1 MSYVCQDPEM
11 NLIKDQNGDYKVEL
25 VRDGRSISSCW
36 IVVQS
41 IAVGCSQVDMSGIAG
56 VGTEDDCR
64 NQGLSRRVM
73 QEAIRFMEQAEL
85 GLTMLYG
92 IPNYYHKFGY
102 ASAGPNRLVYVDA
115 ASSGPELPS
124 GWHMR
129 PLQTDDLTDIQRIY
143 SQYLSLNV
151 CGARIKPEGM
161 RSWSWLSGVATGE
174 RDDEC
179 IVLTAPDGHVA
190 AYACHGRGSWSQNAL
205 EQAQPE
211 TFVISEPLAE
221 SPAAAD
227 ALLQACQVWMPE
239 MAAKLNRSLKR
250 MAYAVTE
257 EGAVAAA
264 LMRTNCEFSQL
275 HRACAN
281 CMVRVANMQ
290 QLFEN
295 MMPEWRR
302 LARNGALHIDSSI
315 TFDTELGS
323 KSLHVGLGGVHMCSP
338 SESRNHLKLSIGQLG
353 QLVLGAVSAKHFLA
367 QLPEPASAEVVELC
381 QLLFPKRQQHMYLTD
396 RY

>member
-1 MSYVCQDPEM
+1 MSYVCQDPEI
-11 NLIKDQNGDYKVEL
+11 NVVKDQNGDYKVEL
-25 VRDGRSISSCW
+25 IRDGRSVSGCW

-41 IAVGCSQVDMSGIAG
+41 IAVGCSQVDMGGIAG

-64 NQGLSRRVM
+64 YQGLSRRVL
-73 QEAIRFMEQAEL
+73 QEAMRFMEQAEL

-102 ASAGPNRLVYVDA
+102 ASAGPNRLVYVEP
-115 ASSGPELPS
+115 SSAVGELPS
-124 GWHMR
+124 GWNMR
-129 PLQTDDLTDIQRIY
+129 SLQADDLPDIQRIY
-143 SQYLSLNV
+143 SHYLSLNV
-151 CGARIKPEGM
+151 CGARIRPEGM
-161 RSWSWLSGVATGE
+161 GSWSRLRGVASGE

-190 AYACHGRGSWSQNAL
+190 AYACHGRGSWSHNAL
-205 EQAQPE
+205 EQAEPA

-227 ALLQACQVWMPE
+227 ALLQACQKWMPE
-239 MAAKLNRSLKR
+239 VAGKMNRNIKR
-250 MAYAVTE
+250 IAYAVTE

-264 LMRTNCEFSQL
+264 LMRTNCEFNQI

-302 LARNGALHIDSSI
+302 LARNGALHTDDSI

-323 KSLHVGLGGVHMCSP
+323 KSLHVGLGGVHMCAP
-338 SESRNHLKLSIGQLG
+338 SESGNRLKLSIGQLG
-353 QLVLGAVSAKHFLA
+353 QLVLGSLPVFDFLA
-367 QLPEPASAEVVELC
+367 QLPEPASAEVKELC